1 MKKQE
6 FTGSVEIDGKV
17 VGNRV
22 SVSLE
27 PENSLYLNV
36 TEQRIRMFVY
46 PFTPQMLEK
55 YGYVVDE
62 GIKCTFSGDHIG
74 FWVYGPTGHPGD
86 GEFENRT
93 ITKISME
100 FLYFCDGVSLCFH
113 GETKR
118 GSSTYKGITEES
130 TIETLNPWNFEVK
143 FFVPIGELYQ
153 FLEVEKP
160 LTSQND
166 RNKKFRNQLKDSA
179 LPTFRSQ

>member
-1 MKKQE
+1 
-6 FTGSVEIDGKV
+6 
-17 VGNRV
+17 
-22 SVSLE
+22 
-27 PENSLYLNV
+27 
-36 TEQRIRMFVY
+36 MFVC

-93 ITKISME
+93 ISKISME
-100 FLYFCDGVSLCFH
+100 FLFVFTVKPKEEAQLIKVLLMKLLSKHL
-113 GETKR
+113 TR
-118 GSSTYKGITEES
+118 G
-130 TIETLNPWNFEVK
+130 TLRLI

-166 RNKKFRNQLKDSA
+166 RNKNFRNQLKDSA